1 VLVPQTLNCRV
12 SDACI
17 DASCAQKCWRTC
29 FWGSW
34 GTCGAP
40 ETSYIQVKKNSSAS
54 WHGRYHSY
62 IYWKMEKKKEKEKE
76 TLALA
81 PFI

>member
-1 VLVPQTLNCRV
+1 MLVSTQVAPRNAGAPVSGVAGVL
-12 SDACI
+12 
-17 DASCAQKCWRTC
+17 
-29 FWGSW
+29 
-34 GTCGAP
+34 GAP